1 MYKPA
6 WGRKLSWKDVVFLL
20 LNEYHGYF
28 ILFRYVY
35 LEELIPVSRTWRKKN
50 ILRQVTGIETE
61 DPRNA
66 GWSKNAWSSL
76 LVFHVSWKIFLWWR
90 LKPPWRCIKRKH
102 AGGRKKSQKLC
113 FPLVWS
119 AAVCRPASL
128 VACSS
133 LNFFSLR
140 YTLEAR

>member
-6 WGRKLSWKDVVFLL
+6 WGKNSLERMVVFLL

-66 GWSKNAWSSL
+66 GWSKNAWSRL
-76 LVFHVSWKIFLWWR
+76 LAFHVSGKIFLWWR
-90 LKPPWRCIKRKH
+90 LKPPWCCIKRKQ

-113 FPLVWS
+113 FPLVWP
-119 AAVCRPASL
+119 AAVCRPTSL

-133 LNFFSLR
+133 LNVFSLC
-140 YTLEAR
+140 YTPEAR